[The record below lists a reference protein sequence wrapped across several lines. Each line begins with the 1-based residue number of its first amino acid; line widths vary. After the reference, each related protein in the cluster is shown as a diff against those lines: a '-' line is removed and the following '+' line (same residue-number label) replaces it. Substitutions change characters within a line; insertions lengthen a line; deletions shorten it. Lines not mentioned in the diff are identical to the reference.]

1 VDYLEGNGEVMSV
14 HQLGQMPSMT
24 LPEGLQSSEEGKEKK
39 REAAKKNKENF
50 TKDSKSKS
58 KVGQR
63 KPDFVSTDIRTRTE
77 REVRPPNKYAERKG
91 TSEEEKDE
99 RKRLV
104 KEQIETYVRSST
116 VELAFPAQLS
126 SFERMLVHEVA
137 EAAGLLHESHGEGA
151 ERRIIVR
158 RKVEKGQEEVKNESD
173 DKVKDVLKR
182 AATEVRA
189 DKGCEETVE
198 ENVLL
203 ANHISCSKCKKNV
216 PKINFELHKAR
227 CASQLLKEQK
237 DRAEVEYFKSLQS
250 QADLEC
256 SKSKKNKKKKTQ
268 QKGNTRSEEDFDSLC
283 EQFQS
288 LDKVCNYTRCKTLVS
303 TLGVTCTFCRIRFC
317 LTHSMAEVHG
327 CGEEARSSA
336 RRQVARE
343 GTVNPGSGSNHN
355 RPMDPAKRAQLA
367 RKLDKKVNEQE
378 GQRQRK
384 QKEK

>member
-14 HQLGQMPSMT
+14 HQLGQLPSMT
-24 LPEGLQSSEEGKEKK
+24 LPEGLQSSEEGKAKK
-39 REAAKKNKENF
+39 REAAKKKKENS
-50 TKDSKSKS
+50 TKDSKA
-58 KVGQR
+58 KVGQQ
-63 KPDFVSTDIRTRTE
+63 KADFVSTDIRTRTE
-77 REVRPPNKYAERKG
+77 REVRPPNKYAERKA
-91 TSEEEKDE
+91 TSEEEKEE

-104 KEQIETYVRSST
+104 KEQIETYARSGAL
-116 VELAFPAQLS
+116 ELAFPPQLS

-137 EAAGLLHESHGEGA
+137 EAAGLLHESQGEGA

-158 RKVEKGQEEVKNESD
+158 RKVEKGEEEVKNESR
-173 DKVKDVLKR
+173 DKVKVPR
-182 AATEVRA
+182 AVTEVKA
-189 DKGCEETVE
+189 DKGSKVE
-198 ENVLL
+198 DAVLL
-203 ANHISCSKCKKNV
+203 DKHIICSNCKKNV
-216 PKINFELHKAR
+216 PKTNFELHQVR
-227 CASQLLKEQK
+227 CAAQLLKEQK
-237 DRAEVEYFKSLQS
+237 DRAEVDYFNSLQS
-250 QADLEC
+250 RADLES
-256 SKSKKNKKKKTQ
+256 SKSKKNKKKKKPQ
-268 QKGNTRSEEDFDSLC
+268 QKENTGSEDDFDSLC

-367 RKLDKKVNEQE
+367 RRLDKKVNEQE